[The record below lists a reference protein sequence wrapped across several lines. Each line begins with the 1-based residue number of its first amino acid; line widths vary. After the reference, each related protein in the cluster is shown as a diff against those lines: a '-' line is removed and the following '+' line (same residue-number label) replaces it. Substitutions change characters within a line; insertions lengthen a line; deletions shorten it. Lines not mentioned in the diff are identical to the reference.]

1 MKTWTTPAGNTLRR
15 IIATDKALNAA
26 CRRLMRTCPDKCPII
41 QKACF
46 DSVPTRKSCA
56 ARLKAYFLRR
66 AR

>member
-1 MKTWTTPAGNTLRR
+1 MKPGYTHGAIR
-15 IIATDKALNAA
+15 IEMALESA

-56 ARLKAYFLRR
+56 DRLKAFFLRR

>member
-1 MKTWTTPAGNTLRR
+1 MKTWMTPEGNGLRR
-15 IIATDKALNAA
+15 SVAVELALNAA
-26 CRRLMRTCPDKCPII
+26 CLRLMRTCPDKCPII

-56 ARLKAYFLRR
+56 DRLKAYFIRR